1 LTWVNIL
8 VYCEIMKAGELKRLL
23 SKAGARFEEAG
34 GHTKIVLAGKT
45 SFIPRHATKDLGSL
59 ANEIAKELG
68 TTLAD
73 LRKKGK

>member
-1 LTWVNIL
+1 
-8 VYCEIMKAGELKRLL
+8 MKAGELKRLL

-34 GHTKIVLAGKT
+34 RHAKILLGGKT
-45 SFIPRHATKDLGSL
+45 SFIPRHAAKDLGSL

-73 LRKKGK
+73 LRKKGNR